1 MVCKWIKEKGWKKRW
16 WDNKCQDRVA
26 VSCFTRINAWKEKG
40 CCSLSAGSLL
50 TLPVEFFTDPF
61 TPLLA
66 HLPDSTRI
74 ANISTL
80 QGDLRKDRAGRDG
93 QRMGP
98 SAAGLPICLI
108 VPGPSLQKSL
118 LTCSFRKQSLFIMSQ
133 ALHSELLLS
142 SCQERR
148 ATVQGYGELSGVH
161 LGWSG
166 QGKLWA
172 GSFSCPNPF
181 RQWGCRGL
189 ARLKWD
195 HQELILKFMDSIYGL
210 NCVCVCVCVF
220 AFMCPCL
227 CEVSLDC
234 QPGC

>member
-1 MVCKWIKEKGWKKRW
+1 
-16 WDNKCQDRVA
+16 
-26 VSCFTRINAWKEKG
+26 
-40 CCSLSAGSLL
+40 
-50 TLPVEFFTDPF
+50 LPVEFFTDPF

-148 ATVQGYGELSGVH
+148 ATVQDMGSSLEYTWGGQAKENYGLAPSLAPTLSGSEAAGAWPGSNEITRN
-161 LGWSG
+161 LFSS
-166 QGKLWA
+166 LWTPYMA
-172 GSFSCPNPF
+172 
-181 RQWGCRGL
+181 
-189 ARLKWD
+189 
-195 HQELILKFMDSIYGL
+195 
-210 NCVCVCVCVF
+210 
-220 AFMCPCL
+220 
-227 CEVSLDC
+227 
-234 QPGC
+234 